1 MCRVYFLLYFSLKK
15 TKLHIDRRDQEFKSV
30 VKECSKI
37 DFFLNEYANFK
48 FCQNNIVHATI
59 LEKGKKK
66 IGEKNVSETKDKRLS
81 CVSLT

>member
-1 MCRVYFLLYFSLKK
+1 MG
-15 TKLHIDRRDQEFKSV
+15 FKSV

-37 DFFLNEYANFK
+37 DFLNEYANFK

-66 IGEKNVSETKDKRLS
+66 IGEENIFETKDKRLRF
-81 CVSLT
+81 VSLT